1 MKGLKKLVLVTA
13 IAAAPVVANAQ
24 LKALNDSTLG
34 NVTGQAG
41 VTIELT
47 SHMTIGQ
54 IRYTDAGSL
63 TINNVEVGGA
73 GVTTAGAALGYSNA
87 LDDAALLIDIAANGD
102 ATIDLGSISGA
113 PIDWGVKVGSVAVES
128 ADGSASTTLLS
139 NLEAFGQ
146 LAQLNLTVHNGD
158 YTNFGGTAVS
168 SLEMQSAF
176 SVDSMSFNA
185 DFVAL
190 GVQNLSVHH
199 AGYNQAFATAFAA
212 NGGDATAAAQ
222 TAGATTYTNA
232 AGNTGQLEF
241 ANADMELYKDA
252 PTATSVTT
260 VDSTGAVVANAQ
272 TATSALAI
280 DVAVSPM
287 DIAIGAVNVG
297 GVSIGSVAISNL
309 AVDNTTL
316 RIYGH

>member
-54 IRYTDAGSL
+54 IKYTDDGSL

-73 GVTTAGAALGYSNA
+73 GVTTNGAAAGYGTS
-87 LDDAALLIDIAANGD
+87 LDDAAILIDIAANGD
-102 ATIDLGSISGA
+102 ATIDLGSISGN
-113 PIDWGVKVGSVAVES
+113 PIDWGTKVGSIGVQS
-128 ADGSASTTLLS
+128 SDGATSTTLLS
-139 NLEAFGQ
+139 NLEAFGI
-146 LAQLNLTVHNGD
+146 LGALNITVHNQD
-158 YTNFGGTAVS
+158 YTPFGATAATS
-168 SLEMQSAF
+168 SLELQTAF
-176 SVDSMSFNA
+176 SVEDMQFDAN
-185 DFVAL
+185 FVAV
-190 GVQNLSVHH
+190 GVRGLSIHH
-199 AGYNQAFATAFAA
+199 AGYLAA
-212 NGGDATAAAQ
+212 VAAGD
-222 TAGATTYTNA
+222 TAGAQA
-232 AGNTGQLEF
+232 ADLAT
-241 ANADMELYKDA
+241 ADMNLYA
-252 PTATSVTT
+252 STPTATSVTLLGA
-260 VDSTGAVVANAQ
+260 TGPVQVAQ
-272 TATSALAI
+272 SATSALAI
-280 DVAVSPM
+280 DVSVSPM
-287 DIAIGAVNVG
+287 DINMQQVLVG